1 MRVLRGFLKPMLRKP
16 FVFAWFPNGFQARIL
31 HGFLK
36 LLLRKPCVLRGF
48 LTCLGNLVFYVV
60 SGCLGNFVFYVL
72 SGKHVFYMVS

>member
-1 MRVLRGFLKPMLRKP
+1 MVVLVLRKPRVLRGFWK
-16 FVFAWFPNGFQARIL
+16 ARVL

-60 SGCLGNFVFYVL
+60 SG
-72 SGKHVFYMVS
+72 KHVFYMVS